1 MKNKFK
7 DKGKNIIAIIFTTFY
22 SIMLILNIDI
32 HLPFIQNFRYII
44 NSLVIDIIPLITPV
58 LILVY
63 LLSLNKE
70 YKLKKWLFPV
80 AFGVKVIHAFLTLC
94 GIFSTIG
101 LIYLTLEHTL
111 ILLCL
116 CLIFVAVVFM
126 FIGTFFDFKHI
137 NFIRYG
143 ALSCAVL
150 NLATLIIDFIAV
162 GGFKYLQTIPIG
174 TPAVNLIA
182 LITILTCTLF
192 YIGIFILSF
201 NKTKTDKV

>member
-1 MKNKFK
+1 
-7 DKGKNIIAIIFTTFY
+7 
-22 SIMLILNIDI
+22 MLILNIDI

-94 GIFSTIG
+94 GSFSTIG